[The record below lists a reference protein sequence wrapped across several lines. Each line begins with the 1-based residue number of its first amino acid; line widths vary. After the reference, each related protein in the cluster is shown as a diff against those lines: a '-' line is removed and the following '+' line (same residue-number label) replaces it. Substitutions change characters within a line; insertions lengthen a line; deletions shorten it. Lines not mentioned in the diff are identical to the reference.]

1 MAKSTLTVNM
11 ASLLLIFGMLMA
23 TIYTTGAL
31 TGACYGRIGNNLP
44 SPSQVVS
51 LYKQNNIKRMRV
63 YDPRHDVLDALS
75 GSGIELILGV
85 PNSDLQKL
93 ASSQSEADSWVQ
105 SNVKNY
111 GSVKFRYICVGNE
124 LQPGMTE
131 SQYLVPAMKTIQN
144 SINGAGLGIK
154 VSSAIRTDSLA
165 NSYPPSDGYFKN
177 DYLPILNPLIDFLNS
192 NGSPLLVNLYTY
204 FSHKYDPTNVPL
216 DYSLFTYNG
225 VRFTDPANSLQ
236 YTNVFDATL
245 DAMYVALAKING
257 GSLNVVISESG
268 WPTAGGSDASVEN
281 AKTYNNNL
289 IQHVKNGSPRKRIN
303 LETYIFDMFDENQK
317 DGDEY
322 EKHWGLFSPNQ
333 QAKYQTTFN

>member
-31 TGACYGRIGNNLP
+31 TGGCYGRLGDNLP

-51 LYKQNNIKRMRV
+51 LFNQNNIKRMRV
-63 YDPRHDVLDALS
+63 YDARTDVLDALK
-75 GSGIELILGV
+75 GSDIELIIGV
-85 PNSDLQKL
+85 ANSDLQKL

-105 SNVKNY
+105 SNIKNY

-124 LQPGMTE
+124 LKPGMTE

-144 SINGAGLGIK
+144 SINSAGLGIK
-154 VSSAIRTDSLA
+154 VSSAIETGALA
-165 NSYPPSDGYFKN
+165 KSYPPSEGYFN
-177 DYLPILNPLIDFLNS
+177 DNYLDILNPLIDFLNS

-204 FSHKYDPTNVPL
+204 FSHKDNPTDVPL
-216 DYSLFTYNG
+216 DYSIFTHNG
-225 VRFTDPANSLQ
+225 VKFTDGSLQ

-245 DAMYVALAKING
+245 DAMYAALEKRNG
-257 GSLNVVISESG
+257 GSLNIVISESG
-268 WPTAGGSDASVEN
+268 WPTAGGLDASVDN

-289 IQHVKNGSPRKRIN
+289 IQHVKNGSPKKPVN
-303 LETYIFDMFDENQK
+303 LETYIFAMFDENQK
-317 DGDEY
+317 GGDEY
-322 EKHWGLFSPNQ
+322 EKHWGLFSADQ
-333 QAKYQTTFN
+333 TAKYQTTFN